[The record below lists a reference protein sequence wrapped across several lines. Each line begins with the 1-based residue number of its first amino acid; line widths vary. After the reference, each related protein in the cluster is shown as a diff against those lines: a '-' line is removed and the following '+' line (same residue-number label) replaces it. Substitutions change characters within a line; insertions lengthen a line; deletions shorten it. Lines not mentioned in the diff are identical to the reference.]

1 MAAIQGLRGSG
12 QFTTDFRP
20 TNYRELFTL
29 LEPNGTAPLQALLSM
44 AGSEATDDPK
54 YNHLR
59 DELPDRKLTI
69 DGAIADAVTTTI
81 VVDAADDEN
90 FVVPGTIL
98 INVATGEVMRATS
111 ASSAQSITVER
122 NIGGTSHNIGD
133 GDNVIIGGFAD
144 SEGGNSPTAIRFD
157 PTTYYNYTQIFKN
170 AVTIADTD
178 EGLDKAGRSA
188 EMAYQTLKIAK
199 EQKLDIEKALF
210 SNNARVSGSATV
222 ARELAGAPSWM
233 TTNIT
238 NAGTGGA
245 NPTGDGTDARTDGT
259 QTAFTQADFDS
270 AMQSIWENGGRPDS
284 VYLSAFQMNTALG
297 FTGNN
302 NQRSTVQ
309 AGDEKVIK
317 SLDVYVTPW
326 GTVEFVPTRENRGR
340 DVFIMQND
348 MWACAT

>member
-1 MAAIQGLRGSG
+1 MAQPSNTFDSYDANGI
-12 QFTTDFRP
+12 
-20 TNYRELFTL
+20 RED
-29 LEPNGTAPLQALLSM
+29 LENVI
-44 AGSEATDDPK
+44 
-54 YNHLR
+54 YNISPEETPFYSSL
-59 DELPDRKLTI
+59 KK
-69 DGAIADAVTTTI
+69 V
-81 VVDAADDEN
+81 
-90 FVVPGTIL
+90 
-98 INVATGEVMRATS
+98 S
-111 ASSAQSITVER
+111 ASNTYHEWQTDTLRASASNAHIE
-122 NIGGTSHNIGD
+122 GD
-133 GDNVIIGGFAD
+133 DT
-144 SEGGNSPTAIRFD
+144 TASAMTA
-157 PTTYYNYTQIFKN
+157 TTRKGNYTQIFKN
-170 AVTIADTD
+170 AVTIPDTD

-210 SNNARVSGSATV
+210 ANNARVVGSATA

-238 NAGTGGA
+238 NTGTSGSDA
-245 NPTGDGTDARTDGT
+245 TGDGTDARTDGT

-284 VYLSAFQMNTALG
+284 VYLSAYQMNIALG

-309 AGDEKVIK
+309 AGDEKVVK

-326 GTVEFVPTRENRGR
+326 GTVEFTPTRENRSR

-348 MWACAT
+348 MWSCAALRPTKNTALAKTGDSTKRQVLTELTLVCKNEKASGMVVDCSTS